1 MQTLCDIN
9 VWLFLV
15 SFEEFNEYVMP
26 LYNEERIKNGKPTL
40 NEDETINLFLELRK
54 EYDGRY

>member
-9 VWLFLV
+9 VWMFLE
-15 SFEEFNEYVMP
+15 SFESFVECVMP
-26 LYNEERIKNGKPTL
+26 LYNDERIKNGKPPL

>member
-9 VWLFLV
+9 VWMFLE
-15 SFEEFNEYVMP
+15 SFESFVECVMP
-26 LYNEERIKNGKPTL
+26 LYNDERIKNGKQPL
-40 NEDETINLFLELRK
+40 NEDETINLFLELRQ